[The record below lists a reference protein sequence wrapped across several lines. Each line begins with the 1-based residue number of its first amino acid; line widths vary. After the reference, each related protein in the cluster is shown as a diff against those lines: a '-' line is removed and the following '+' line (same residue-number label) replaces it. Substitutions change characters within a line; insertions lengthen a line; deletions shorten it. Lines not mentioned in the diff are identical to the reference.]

1 MAWYKRS
8 KKNILTSPDERIK
21 VPDSL
26 WTKCPKCSQPTHIRD
41 LQESLYVC
49 PHCDYHYRI
58 GSDEFF
64 EILFGDQK
72 MEEIAPTM
80 ESVDP
85 LGFVDTKPYPIRIK
99 QAQEKTGLKDAV
111 KVVVGN
117 IGDHKIVCAA
127 MDFRFIGGSMGS
139 VVGEKISRGIDKA
152 IEEKLPL
159 LIISRSGGARMMEGL
174 FSLMQM
180 AKISAKL
187 ALYDEVKKPY
197 ISLMTDPTTGGVSAS
212 FAMLGDINLAE
223 PNALIGFAG
232 PRVIKETIKKDL
244 PEGFQRAEFL
254 LEKGFIDA
262 IVHRHHL
269 KEYLKTL
276 LDHLL
281 NENNY
286 KN

>member
-8 KKNILTSPDERIK
+8 KKNIFTSPEERIK

-26 WTKCPKCSQPTHIRD
+26 WTKCPKCSQPTHIRE

-58 GSDEFF
+58 GSDEYF
-64 EILFGDQK
+64 EILFGDQQ
-72 MEEIAPTM
+72 MEEIAPNM
-80 ESVDP
+80 ESADP
-85 LGFVDTKPYPIRIK
+85 LGFVDSKPYPVRIK
-99 QAQEKTGLKDAV
+99 EAQEKTGLKDAV
-111 KVVVGN
+111 KVV
-117 IGDHKIVCAA
+117 IGKLGEHKIVCAA

-139 VVGEKISRGIDKA
+139 VVGEKIARGIDYA
-152 IEEKLPL
+152 REHKLPL

-180 AKISAKL
+180 AKIAAKL

-212 FAMLGDINLAE
+212 FAMLGDVNLAE

-254 LEKGFIDA
+254 LEKGFLDA
-262 IVHRHHL
+262 VVHRHHI
-269 KEYLKTL
+269 KEYIITL
-276 LDHLL
+276 LNHFL